1 MEKPWYK
8 QFWPWFLIAVPAI
21 TMIMSGVLLN
31 LAIST
36 EDSLVVDNYYKQGK
50 AINAS
55 LAKEH
60 EARRRNISADVT
72 IDDGAI
78 ALQFHSGIP
87 RDGQAI
93 RLSFYHTTQQSKDF
107 SVLLSRDASGM
118 YRGFSENMVAGKWQM
133 TLEPINSD
141 WKIRKQIWLPAKQTI
156 SLKP

>member
-1 MEKPWYK
+1 
-8 QFWPWFLIAVPAI
+8 
-21 TMIMSGVLLN
+21 MIMSGVLLN

-36 EDSLVVDNYYKQGK
+36 EDSLVVDDYYKQGK

-141 WKIRKQIWLPAKQTI
+141 WKIRKQIWLHAKQTI

>member
-1 MEKPWYK
+1 
-8 QFWPWFLIAVPAI
+8 
-21 TMIMSGVLLN
+21 MIMSGVLLN